1 MRRIL
6 LALLAFAVLAGGG
19 FLALTSFATGPA
31 VARWAPCPRNWA
43 WIPAWQPRASPLRDT
58 RFTIPGSGEGG
69 HGRICYGAPSLR
81 GRTMIGGGAV
91 PYGQL
96 WRTGANEPTTLH
108 TDVPT
113 TLGGIALAPGSYAI
127 YTVPGPDSWQ
137 VIVNRSTRQWGLESE
152 YSAEITRQEVGRFA
166 VAPETL
172 GAPVEQ
178 LRIAAEPVASGAE
191 ILLEWQRTRLRL
203 PLRSPAP

>member
-1 MRRIL
+1 MKRIL
-6 LALLAFAVLAGGG
+6 LGLLALAALAGGG
-19 FLALTSFATGPA
+19 FLALTTFASGPA
-31 VARWAPCPRNWA
+31 VARWAPCPRNWF
-43 WIPAWQPRASPLRDT
+43 WIPAWLPRTSPLRDT
-58 RFTIPGSGEGG
+58 RFAIPGGAGG

-81 GRTMIGGGAV
+81 GRTMIGGRAV

-108 TDVPT
+108 TDVAT

-127 YTVPGPDSWQ
+127 YSVPGADSWQ

-152 YSAEITRQEVGRFA
+152 YSAEVARQELGRFT

-172 GAPVEQ
+172 ATPVEQ
-178 LRIAAEPVASGAE
+178 LRIAAEPAAQGAA
-191 ILLEWQRTRLRL
+191 IRLEWQTTRLRL
-203 PLRSPAP
+203 TLRSAAP